1 MVFGETDERNFRRI
15 EKNGQQTLINQ
26 YSEENEEDEVD
37 EALLQKLR
45 SQLERANQTI
55 VNMRSKE
62 NFLRIR

>member
-1 MVFGETDERNFRRI
+1 LVFGETDERNFRRI
-15 EKNGQQTLINQ
+15 GKGHQTLINQ